1 MKKIIQE
8 TVKFTYFGVCF
19 WVVFSSHAHAYIDP
33 SAVTYVIQA
42 VAGVLIAVGAALT
55 IFRHKI
61 VAFFRRSKKGDS
73 VKEADKIEFK
83 EVDD

>member
-61 VAFFRRSKKGDS
+61 VAFFRRGKKGDS

>member
-1 MKKIIQE
+1 MGEAVRFI
-8 TVKFTYFGVCF
+8 YFGVCF
-19 WVVFSSHAHAYIDP
+19 LVVFSDYAHAYIDP

-42 VAGVLIAVGAALT
+42 VAGVLIALGATLT

-61 VAFFRRSKKGDS
+61 VAFFRRSKKDKS
-73 VKEADKIEFK
+73 IEEAEKIEFK

>member
-1 MKKIIQE
+1 MRGILKE
-8 TVKFTYFGVCF
+8 FAKFIYFGACF

-61 VAFFRRSKKGDS
+61 VAFFRRSKKSDS